1 MPAKPKRMMCGSVA
15 GLSRLRMTSEIV
27 GEATSTSESS
37 INRCECARPV
47 KSDDC
52 PSTMAKRLTKA
63 LREKRRWVGLS
74 VKSCTNRSDLKSKIG
89 KIAPVEEWKLMDF
102 DGGKAILRILLK
114 NQNEWRKVLEN
125 PDQDIHSVTMSG
137 KIRLVRE
144 RLEL

>member
-1 MPAKPKRMMCGSVA
+1 MCGSVA
-15 GLSRLRMTSEIV
+15 GLNRLRMTSEIV
-27 GEATSTSESS
+27 GDTTPSSESS
-37 INRCECARPV
+37 IKHCECARPV

-74 VKSCTNRSDLKSKIG
+74 VKSCTNRAELKSKIK
-89 KIAPVEEWKLMDF
+89 KIAPVDEWKLMDF
-102 DGGKAILRILLK
+102 SDGKAILRILLK
-114 NQNEWRKVLEN
+114 NQNEWREVFDN

-144 RLEL
+144 RLEM

>member
-1 MPAKPKRMMCGSVA
+1 MA
-15 GLSRLRMTSEIV
+15 GLNRLRMTSEIV
-27 GEATSTSESS
+27 GDATPSSESS
-37 INRCECARPV
+37 IKHRECTRPV

-74 VKSCTNRSDLKSKIG
+74 VKSCENRAELKLKIE
-89 KIAPVEEWKLMDF
+89 KFAPVSEWKLMDF
-102 DGGKAILRILLK
+102 SDGKAILRILLK
-114 NQNEWRKVLEN
+114 NQNEWRKILEN